1 MKDIEDKIPNVTNS
15 APNTTLNAK
24 INVVKNEILNITI
37 LATTVA
43 LEILFFW
50 KISKIFFLIL
60 LFFLKKSFQGI
71 FSSFKILI
79 GSA

>member
-37 LATTVA
+37 LVTTVA
-43 LEILFFW
+43 LEILFF
-50 KISKIFFLIL
+50 
-60 LFFLKKSFQGI
+60 
-71 FSSFKILI
+71 
-79 GSA
+79 